1 MLMMW
6 QFCGHTSCRLALT
19 AIDGGGRWLGLK
31 GEAAVLAVV
40 SMMEVNNHFAI
51 VCVVQ
56 LSVEFEH

>member
-1 MLMMW
+1 M
-6 QFCGHTSCRLALT
+6 ALT

-51 VCVVQ
+51 VCFVQ
-56 LSVEFEH
+56 LSAEFELTLTISIISH